1 MFSVPSPPL
10 PLGLD
15 SNFRDLVG
23 SSLAKATWQK
33 YESGWR
39 AFEQFQG
46 ESGEVID
53 WPLGVQAVR
62 GFVTWCTINRGIKA
76 QTTRTYLAALGLA
89 HRLKSH
95 PRPPSLDDDLMKMA
109 LAGAEKRPPP
119 FFPPSPRPG
128 RRVVSLPLLKVLG
141 HKLASSGWEG
151 VDVQAIWTI
160 FTLGFFSS
168 CRMGEMLGKHDLS
181 FDPSS
186 TLTWAD
192 IKAREDGSFLIH
204 IKSPKSG
211 RVGGEFV
218 DIFPFEGHGVC
229 PAAALAKHMRLQKEA
244 GLWDP
249 HSPVFRFKGGK
260 NITPTAVNRIL
271 NILLQGVL
279 DQSKDRITC
288 HSFRAAVASA
298 LARFPDL
305 ATSEE
310 IKGWGRWESAAYLSY
325 TRLQLDKKK
334 AIFKKIALALNA

>member
-1 MFSVPSPPL
+1 
-10 PLGLD
+10 
-15 SNFRDLVG
+15 
-23 SSLAKATWQK
+23 
-33 YESGWR
+33 
-39 AFEQFQG
+39 
-46 ESGEVID
+46 
-53 WPLGVQAVR
+53 
-62 GFVTWCTINRGIKA
+62 
-76 QTTRTYLAALGLA
+76 
-89 HRLKSH
+89 
-95 PRPPSLDDDLMKMA
+95 
-109 LAGAEKRPPP
+109 
-119 FFPPSPRPG
+119 
-128 RRVVSLPLLKVLG
+128 LLKVLG